1 MIFIGFSL
9 ILIILM
15 LYVLKI
21 YFNSVFIT
29 PPYDATKFIDEL
41 KYHYPSNIN
50 ATIEFEPILP
60 QWLLSFLPFQCGNP
74 PVFSA
79 HIKHHLS
86 LFSRFFYLY
95 HRNHRFF
102 LQVLVGLWIEKQI

>member
-1 MIFIGFSL
+1 MELTQNNLQALLGSYSCF
-9 ILIILM
+9 
-15 LYVLKI
+15 YVLKI

-29 PPYDATKFIDEL
+29 PHMMQLSSPYDATKFIDEL

-60 QWLLSFLPFQCGNP
+60 QWLLSLLPFQCGNP

-79 HIKHHLS
+79 HINQS
-86 LFSRFFYLY
+86 
-95 HRNHRFF
+95 
-102 LQVLVGLWIEKQI
+102 